1 MHSVGHEQLPGQ
13 RRGQPGQPARGAR
26 GVRRGESRPGAGRH
40 ALSIGRHQ
48 TAVTVRSDAAA
59 RRALRKRDLV
69 LGKVRVV
76 EVECGDDWF
85 RVHPIRLHAVP
96 GEMKER
102 RKAKNIQHKITEKDI
117 CVTIVNK
124 YCQYTQ

>member
-1 MHSVGHEQLPGQ
+1 VEEQVHSVGHEQLPGQ

-59 RRALRKRDLV
+59 RRALRPLVQRDGK
-69 LGKVRVV
+69 LGAHCAQTTRCLAQTSSYAASCRFPKTAKVSLIF
-76 EVECGDDWF
+76 GTT
-85 RVHPIRLHAVP
+85 HSLYGA
-96 GEMKER
+96 
-102 RKAKNIQHKITEKDI
+102 TKDESFL
-117 CVTIVNK
+117 
-124 YCQYTQ
+124 